1 MSPYETIKTGSAAS
15 AKKAL
20 SQLQQKP
27 IVNQNYAYVKTSIK
41 EPFGLLYF
49 TPSLTCLGNLDDQSQ
64 NINTQLS
71 YTPGSNWKIQ
81 LGLQKF
87 TWDAKTQFGENLTKD
102 KLEMLMSYA
111 F

>member
-1 MSPYETIKTGSAAS
+1 MSSYETIKTSSAGS

-27 IVNQNYAYVKTSIK
+27 IVNQNYVYVKTSIK

-64 NINTQLS
+64 NINT
-71 YTPGSNWKIQ
+71 
-81 LGLQKF
+81 
-87 TWDAKTQFGENLTKD
+87 
-102 KLEMLMSYA
+102 
-111 F
+111 